1 MIGQLNH
8 ACAVNLY
15 DDPEFHMDFFN
26 DSIPMTSRQENVV
39 TVFLVIE
46 VVFSRC
52 VSFAD

>member
-1 MIGQLNH
+1 MGQTRKSLT
-8 ACAVNLY
+8 VNLY

-26 DSIPMTSRQENVV
+26 DSISMTSRQENVV
-39 TVFLVIE
+39 TVFPEIE